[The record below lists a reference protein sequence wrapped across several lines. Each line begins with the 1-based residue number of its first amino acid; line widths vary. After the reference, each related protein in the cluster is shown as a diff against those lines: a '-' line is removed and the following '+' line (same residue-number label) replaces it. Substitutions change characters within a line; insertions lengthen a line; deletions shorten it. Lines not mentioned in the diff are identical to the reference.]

1 MNTVSLILLVIACF
15 VATSAQEIDENGRE
29 WYSGDW
35 KPITGPRLEELLR
48 LRDTGSNIE
57 RR

>member
-1 MNTVSLILLVIACF
+1 MNTVSMILCVIACF
-15 VATSAQEIDENGRE
+15 VATSAQQNIE

-48 LRDTGSNIE
+48 LRDAGTNIE

>member
-1 MNTVSLILLVIACF
+1 MNTILLILLLIPCF

-48 LRDTGSNIE
+48 RRDTGGNIE

>member
-1 MNTVSLILLVIACF
+1 MKTISIILLVIVSF
-15 VATSAQEIDENGRE
+15 LATSAQQNIE

-48 LRDTGSNIE
+48 LRDAGSNIE

>member
-1 MNTVSLILLVIACF
+1 MNLVSIILLGIACF

-29 WYSGDW
+29 WTSGDW

-48 LRDTGSNIE
+48 LRDGRNIE

>member
-1 MNTVSLILLVIACF
+1 MNLVSLILLGIACF

-29 WYSGDW
+29 WTSGDW

-48 LRDTGSNIE
+48 LRDGRNIE

>member
-1 MNTVSLILLVIACF
+1 MKTISIILLGIACF

-29 WYSGDW
+29 WTSGDW

-48 LRDTGSNIE
+48 LRDTGRNIE